1 MWIAENLSKNS
12 INKPTAE
19 SGNVVMSEIGNNA
32 IIASG
37 EHIGLDFVTPYGIVS
52 IPPVKE
58 KAVVLPLADKEV
70 CVGVISEVS
79 SVQPGEI
86 LLKSK
91 GGAEVYLNIDIS
103 VDSGGRYIH
112 ISGDDEILQQAF
124 FKISA
129 KFAGFVYNREL
140 GCEINKVDFDDE
152 NFQEKVNLI
161 MSQALA
167 DFPTV
172 TAKVLALRKP
182 KFSIRLICN
191 ESVREEI
198 INTDDYL

>member
-1 MWIAENLSKNS
+1 M
-12 INKPTAE
+12 TAAA
-19 SGNVVMSEIGNNA
+19 GIF
-32 IIASG
+32 I
-37 EHIGLDFVTPYGIVS
+37 FRVTMKFYS
-52 IPPVKE
+52 
-58 KAVVLPLADKEV
+58 
-70 CVGVISEVS
+70 
-79 SVQPGEI
+79 
-86 LLKSK
+86 
-91 GGAEVYLNIDIS
+91 
-103 VDSGGRYIH
+103 RH
-112 ISGDDEILQQAF
+112 F

>member
-1 MWIAENLSKNS
+1 VTDTDTLIKNKDIA
-12 INKPTAE
+12 
-19 SGNVVMSEIGNNA
+19 
-32 IIASG
+32 
-37 EHIGLDFVTPYGIVS
+37 
-52 IPPVKE
+52 
-58 KAVVLPLADKEV
+58 
-70 CVGVISEVS
+70 
-79 SVQPGEI
+79 
-86 LLKSK
+86 
-91 GGAEVYLNIDIS
+91 

-140 GCEINKVDFDDE
+140 GCELNKVDFDDE

-191 ESVREEI
+191 ESAREEI

>member
-1 MWIAENLSKNS
+1 MTDTDTLIKNKDIA
-12 INKPTAE
+12 
-19 SGNVVMSEIGNNA
+19 
-32 IIASG
+32 
-37 EHIGLDFVTPYGIVS
+37 
-52 IPPVKE
+52 
-58 KAVVLPLADKEV
+58 
-70 CVGVISEVS
+70 
-79 SVQPGEI
+79 
-86 LLKSK
+86 
-91 GGAEVYLNIDIS
+91 

-140 GCEINKVDFDDE
+140 GCELNKVDFD
-152 NFQEKVNLI
+152 EKVNLI

>member
-1 MWIAENLSKNS
+1 MTDTDTLIKNKDIA
-12 INKPTAE
+12 
-19 SGNVVMSEIGNNA
+19 
-32 IIASG
+32 
-37 EHIGLDFVTPYGIVS
+37 
-52 IPPVKE
+52 
-58 KAVVLPLADKEV
+58 
-70 CVGVISEVS
+70 
-79 SVQPGEI
+79 
-86 LLKSK
+86 
-91 GGAEVYLNIDIS
+91 

-112 ISGDDEILQQAF
+112 ISGDDEI

-140 GCEINKVDFDDE
+140 GCELNKVNFDDE